1 MCTISFD
8 LKILE
13 VERSRPMFEHE
24 IRTEAA
30 RERAAHLS
38 SDWSPIAPRH
48 RVRLTLGRW
57 LIGAVAG
64 SRELAQPSRM
74 KPWRAALT
82 KASLAMPLRGRGVPP
97 NRGVACD
104 AP

>member
-1 MCTISFD
+1 
-8 LKILE
+8 
-13 VERSRPMFEHE
+13 MFEHE

-57 LIGAVAG
+57 LIGAGRRLAEESRGSAFAHEAG
-64 SRELAQPSRM
+64 LPRS
-74 KPWRAALT
+74 
-82 KASLAMPLRGRGVPP
+82 
-97 NRGVACD
+97 
-104 AP
+104 

>member
-1 MCTISFD
+1 MM
-8 LKILE
+8 L
-13 VERSRPMFEHE
+13 EHE

-57 LIGAVAG
+57 LIGAGRRLTADC
-64 SRELAQPSRM
+64 RERTGFAHE
-74 KPWRAALT
+74 ALPR
-82 KASLAMPLRGRGVPP
+82 S
-97 NRGVACD
+97 
-104 AP
+104 

>member
-1 MCTISFD
+1 MM
-8 LKILE
+8 L
-13 VERSRPMFEHE
+13 EHE

-57 LIGAVAG
+57 LIGAGRRLAAEKPG
-64 SRELAQPSRM
+64 SAFAHE
-74 KPWRAALT
+74 AL
-82 KASLAMPLRGRGVPP
+82 PRG
-97 NRGVACD
+97 
-104 AP
+104 